1 MARAVS
7 ARMKGDDYQALV
19 FWKYA
24 VKMLRDDSEIAKIE
38 FENGEVKSFDDI
50 VIHYIGPQRFFEIV
64 TLLPTMFK

>member
-50 VIHYIGPQRFFEIV
+50 V
-64 TLLPTMFK
+64 TKL